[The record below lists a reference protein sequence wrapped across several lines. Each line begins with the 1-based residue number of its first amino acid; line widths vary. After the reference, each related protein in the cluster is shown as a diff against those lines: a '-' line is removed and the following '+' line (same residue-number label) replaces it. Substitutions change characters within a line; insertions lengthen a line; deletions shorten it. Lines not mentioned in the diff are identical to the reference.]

1 MGLEMARPFF
11 CRSLQAFFLQV
22 APGLVAKT
30 LALPERGIGKA
41 LGASNDDAID
51 VALQATVGRREAKLL
66 AVCLAGAQVETCV
79 PQPRHHAVLHD
90 VTALEDAQQPSLRI
104 ASVVD
109 GSLGVLELQRTLA
122 GHAKTRSPE
131 VLACGL
137 TFAGLLH
144 TGIDQRRDTF
154 REA

>member
-1 MGLEMARPFF
+1 M
-11 CRSLQAFFLQV
+11 
-22 APGLVAKT
+22 
-30 LALPERGIGKA
+30 
-41 LGASNDDAID
+41 
-51 VALQATVGRREAKLL
+51 
-66 AVCLAGAQVETCV
+66 
-79 PQPRHHAVLHD
+79 
-90 VTALEDAQQPSLRI
+90 TALEDAQQPSLRI

-144 TGIDQRRDTF
+144 PGIDQRRDTF

>member
-1 MGLEMARPFF
+1 M
-11 CRSLQAFFLQV
+11 
-22 APGLVAKT
+22 
-30 LALPERGIGKA
+30 
-41 LGASNDDAID
+41 
-51 VALQATVGRREAKLL
+51 ALQATVGRREAKLL

-90 VTALEDAQQPSLRI
+90 VTALEDAQQPSLR
-104 ASVVD
+104 
-109 GSLGVLELQRTLA
+109 VLELQRTLA